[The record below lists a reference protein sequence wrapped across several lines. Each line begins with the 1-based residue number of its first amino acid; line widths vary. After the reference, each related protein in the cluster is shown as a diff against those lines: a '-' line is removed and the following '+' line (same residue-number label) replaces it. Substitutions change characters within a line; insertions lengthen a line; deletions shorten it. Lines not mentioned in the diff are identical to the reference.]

1 MVYVYNPVNSL
12 YNDTINV
19 IFTSSAMTLEK
30 DSLDF
35 IIPIKGSLIDIDSD
49 GTISFAV
56 DKSIMVMSPESGVV
70 DEISISNDGIKY
82 IKIRHTLEMYTII
95 QNLDIVGVSVGE
107 AVKKGQDIAIAKE
120 GSIVKMQ
127 ILENNI
133 PLIQLKINQSKIVW
147 KD

>member
-12 YNDTINV
+12 YNDTSNV